1 MRDISVF
8 CLNYENYASL
18 QQALSSIS
26 SLKSRIKTVYLI
38 HPPTT
43 IDKQKFP
50 YAIQTTAVP
59 NGEIAGALTN
69 LLQTCDSTYALF
81 LHNGNTLCP
90 NAQPNRL
97 TLPPDKAVLTCKQ
110 AIGSQY
116 VEQPFLVRT
125 ALFPEKPFVDLGH
138 LPFPDALFPAWLQNV
153 EASQIVQTKDTW
165 IKRPRA
171 NTSKSER
178 EKYAYMM
185 KYRRAKV
192 EIPSPTLAIIMS
204 AFNMTD
210 YLETAIAS
218 CFLQQTPPDQLLM
231 IDDGSEDNSYEK
243 MRKWEK
249 RRGVKVFK
257 QKNRGKARALNALLP
272 HITTDFVMEVDADD
286 WLDPDALFT
295 IKKKLQRLPKDAAV
309 LYGNFR
315 RWKQQPTGT
324 LLYKTIAKGKPVRS
338 ASELMSYPFPLGPR
352 IYRTAMLKQINGFPV
367 TPFENGRLYEDVSIL
382 MKLIKQPHS
391 AFCYDDFTVYNIR
404 EHPTSIT
411 RLNRHKWN
419 AFLPYAEGD

>member
-1 MRDISVF
+1 
-8 CLNYENYASL
+8 
-18 QQALSSIS
+18 
-26 SLKSRIKTVYLI
+26 
-38 HPPTT
+38 
-43 IDKQKFP
+43 
-50 YAIQTTAVP
+50 
-59 NGEIAGALTN
+59 
-69 LLQTCDSTYALF
+69 
-81 LHNGNTLCP
+81 
-90 NAQPNRL
+90 
-97 TLPPDKAVLTCKQ
+97 
-110 AIGSQY
+110 
-116 VEQPFLVRT
+116 
-125 ALFPEKPFVDLGH
+125 H

-153 EASQIVQTKDTW
+153 ETRQIVQTKDPW

-178 EKYAYMM
+178 EKYEYMM
-185 KYRRAKV
+185 KYRSAKA

-243 MRKWEK
+243 MLKWEK
-249 RRGVKVFK
+249 RERVKVFK
-257 QKNRGKARALNALLP
+257 QKNGGKARALNALLP
-272 HITTDFVMEVDADD
+272 HVTTDFVMEVDADD
-286 WLDPDALFT
+286 WLDPDALST
-295 IKKKLQRLPKDAAV
+295 IKKKLQHLPKHAAV

-324 LLYKTIAKGKPVRS
+324 LLYKTIAKGKPVRT

-367 TPFENGRLYEDVSIL
+367 TPFENGRLYEDVSVL
-382 MKLIKQPHS
+382 MKLIKQPNS
-391 AFCYDDFTVYNIR
+391 IFCYEDFTVYNIR

-419 AFLPYAEGD
+419 AFLPYADSD

>member
-38 HPPTT
+38 HSPTT
-43 IDKQKFP
+43 IDKQKFS

-59 NGEIAGALTN
+59 NGEIAGALNN

-81 LHNGNTLCP
+81 LHNGDTLCP
-90 NAQPNRL
+90 NVQPNRL
-97 TLPPDKAVLTCKQ
+97 TLPPDKEVLTCKQ

-153 EASQIVQTKDTW
+153 EASQIVETKDTW

-295 IKKKLQRLPKDAAV
+295 IKKKLQRLPKDATV

-382 MKLIKQPHS
+382 MKLIKQPNS
-391 AFCYDDFTVYNIR
+391 AFCYEDFTVYNIR

-419 AFLPYAEGD
+419 AFLPYADGD

>member
-1 MRDISVF
+1 MRDILVF
-8 CLNYENYASL
+8 FLNYESWVSL
-18 QQALSSIS
+18 QQALSSLS
-26 SLKSRIKTVYLI
+26 SLKPRIKTVYLI
-38 HPPTT
+38 HPPTA
-43 IDKQKFP
+43 IDKQQFQ
-50 YAIQTTAVP
+50 YEIQTIAVP
-59 NGEIAGALTN
+59 NGEIAGALNT

-81 LHNGNTLCP
+81 LHNGDTLCP
-90 NAQPNRL
+90 NIQPNRL
-97 TLPPDKAVLTCKQ
+97 TLPSGKAVMTFKQ

-125 ALFPEKPFVDLGH
+125 AFFQEKTFADLNH

-153 EASQIVQTKDTW
+153 ETRQIVQTKDPW

-185 KYRRAKV
+185 KYRRAKA

-218 CFLQQTPPDQLLM
+218 CFLQQSPPDQLLM

-243 MRKWEK
+243 MCKWK
-249 RRGVKVFK
+249 KKRGVKVFK
-257 QKNRGKARALNALLP
+257 QKNGGKARALNALLP

-295 IKKKLQRLPKDAAV
+295 IKKKLQRLPKHAAV

-352 IYRTAMLKQINGFPV
+352 IYRTTMLKQINGFPV
-367 TPFENGRLYEDVSIL
+367 TPFENGRLYEDVSVL
-382 MKLIKQPHS
+382 MKLIKQPNS
-391 AFCYDDFTVYNIR
+391 VFCYDDFTVYNIR

-419 AFLPYAEGD
+419 AFLPYADSD